1 MSIFGRH
8 VLSVYLCSGG
18 SLNRHVEP
26 HTITQYVQ
34 MKLGIEIGGTKVQL
48 FSADGSGQV
57 QQRFRYEVDK
67 QKGAGGILDFIT
79 QTLRQLHQPPTA
91 VGVGFGGPVNSETGQ
106 ISTSYQIE
114 GWAGLNLMNW
124 FREQTQAQTI
134 RIENDANVA
143 ALGEALHGAGRG
155 YRHVFYVTVGSG
167 IGGGMVVDG
176 QIYHGTMPGEAEL
189 GHLWLVPP
197 GNSSTGEALPGES
210 TASADR
216 PGQTLEETCSGWAID
231 RQIRDL
237 LPQLPTDSPLRQMV
251 EAATNEGRVG
261 GEARY
266 LHPAYEQNDP
276 VARMLIEQAGSVL
289 ALGLSHATHL
299 FHPQVIVLGGGLSL
313 IGEPF
318 RVAVKTALERFV
330 MKSFR
335 PAPLVFLSQLRE
347 EAVPIGA
354 LAML

>member
-1 MSIFGRH
+1 MRLPLHLHTGP
-8 VLSVYLCSGG
+8 SGG
-18 SLNRHVEP
+18 YEQHN
-26 HTITQYVQ
+26 

-48 FSADGSGQV
+48 FAADGSGQV

-67 QKGAGGILDFIT
+67 KKGAEGILDAIT

-155 YRHVFYVTVGSG
+155 YRHVFYVTIGSG
-167 IGGGMVVDG
+167 IGGGMVIDG
-176 QIYHGTMPGEAEL
+176 QIYHGAMPGEAEL

-197 GNSSTGEALPGES
+197 SADSPGEASPGES
-210 TASADR
+210 TL
-216 PGQTLEETCSGWAID
+216 GQTLEETCSGWAVD

-237 LPQLPTDSPLRQMV
+237 LPQLPADSLLRQLV

-266 LHPAYEQNDP
+266 LHSAYEQGDP
-276 VARMLIEQAGSVL
+276 VARMLIEQVGSVL
-289 ALGLSHATHL
+289 ALGLSHVTHL

>member
-1 MSIFGRH
+1 
-8 VLSVYLCSGG
+8 
-18 SLNRHVEP
+18 
-26 HTITQYVQ
+26 
-34 MKLGIEIGGTKVQL
+34 
-48 FSADGSGQV
+48 
-57 QQRFRYEVDK
+57 
-67 QKGAGGILDFIT
+67 
-79 QTLRQLHQPPTA
+79 
-91 VGVGFGGPVNSETGQ
+91 
-106 ISTSYQIE
+106 
-114 GWAGLNLMNW
+114 MNW

-155 YRHVFYVTVGSG
+155 YRHVFYVTIGSG

-176 QIYHGTMPGEAEL
+176 QIYHGAMPGEAEL

-197 GNSSTGEALPGES
+197 GRSADAESSPGES
-210 TASADR
+210 T

-231 RQIRDL
+231 RQIRNL
-237 LPQLPTDSPLRQMV
+237 LPQLPTDSPLRQLV

-261 GEARY
+261 GEARF
-266 LHPAYEQNDP
+266 LLSAYEQGDT
-276 VARMLIEQAGSVL
+276 VAHMLIEQVGSVL

-313 IGEPF
+313 IGEPL
-318 RVAVKTALERFV
+318 RAAVKNALERFV
-330 MKSFR
+330 MKAFR

>member
-1 MSIFGRH
+1 M
-8 VLSVYLCSGG
+8 
-18 SLNRHVEP
+18 
-26 HTITQYVQ
+26 
-34 MKLGIEIGGTKVQL
+34 QL
-48 FSADGSGQV
+48 FAADGSGQV

-67 QKGAGGILDFIT
+67 KKGANGILDVIT
-79 QTLRQLHQPPTA
+79 QTLRQLHQPATA
-91 VGVGFGGPVNSETGQ
+91 VGVGFGGPVNSDTGQ

-124 FREQTQAQTI
+124 FTEQTQAQTI

-176 QIYHGTMPGEAEL
+176 QIYHGAMPGEAEL

-197 GNSSTGEALPGES
+197 GDDSQGVST
-210 TASADR
+210 

-237 LPQLPTDSPLRQMV
+237 LPQLPTDSPLRKLV
-251 EAATNEGRVG
+251 EAATNEGHVG
-261 GEARY
+261 GEARF
-266 LHPAYEQNDP
+266 LHPAYEQGDT
-276 VARMLIEQAGSVL
+276 VARMLIEQVGSVL

-313 IGEPF
+313 IGEPL

-330 MKSFR
+330 MKAFR
-335 PAPLVFLSQLRE
+335 PAPLVFLAQLRE

>member
-1 MSIFGRH
+1 
-8 VLSVYLCSGG
+8 
-18 SLNRHVEP
+18 
-26 HTITQYVQ
+26 
-34 MKLGIEIGGTKVQL
+34 MKLGIEIGGTKVQI
-48 FSADGSGQV
+48 FAADGSGQV
-57 QQRFRYEVDK
+57 QQRFRYEVDNK
-67 QKGAGGILDFIT
+67 KGANGILDLIT
-79 QTLRQLHQPPTA
+79 QTLRQLHQPAMA
-91 VGVGFGGPVNSETGQ
+91 VGVGFGGPVNSDTGR
-106 ISTSYQIE
+106 ISNSYQIE

-124 FREQTQAQTI
+124 FTEQTQAQTI

-155 YRHVFYVTVGSG
+155 YRHVFYVTIGSG

-176 QIYHGTMPGEAEL
+176 QIYHGAMPGEAEL

-197 GNSSTGEALPGES
+197 GESTPGES
-210 TASADR
+210 T
-216 PGQTLEETCSGWAID
+216 PGQTLEETCSGWAMD

-237 LPQLPTDSPLRQMV
+237 LPQLPSDSPLRQMV

-266 LHPAYEQNDP
+266 LHPAYEQGDT
-276 VARMLIEQAGSVL
+276 VARMLIEQVGSVL

-318 RVAVKTALERFV
+318 RVAVKNALERFV
-330 MKSFR
+330 MSC
-335 PAPLVFLSQLRE
+335 
-347 EAVPIGA
+347 EAGHYHLKGKPKPKQT
-354 LAML
+354 

>member
-1 MSIFGRH
+1 
-8 VLSVYLCSGG
+8 
-18 SLNRHVEP
+18 
-26 HTITQYVQ
+26 
-34 MKLGIEIGGTKVQL
+34 MKLGIEIGGTKLQL
-48 FSADGSGQV
+48 FAADGSGQV
-57 QQRFRYEVDK
+57 QQRFRYDVDK
-67 QKGAGGILDFIT
+67 QKGAGGILDSIT
-79 QTLRQLHQPPTA
+79 QTLRQLQQPPTA

-106 ISTSYQIE
+106 ISTSFQIE

-176 QIYHGTMPGEAEL
+176 QIYHGALPGEAEL

-197 GNSSTGEALPGES
+197 GQ
-210 TASADR
+210 DQ
-216 PGQTLEETCSGWAID
+216 PGQSLEETCSGWAID

-237 LPQLPTDSPLRQMV
+237 LPQLPPDSPLRQLV
-251 EAATNEGRVG
+251 ETATNEGRVG

-266 LHPAYEQNDP
+266 LHPAYEQSDP
-276 VARMLIEQAGSVL
+276 VARMLIEQIGSVL
-289 ALGLSHATHL
+289 ALGLSHVTHL

-318 RVAVKTALERFV
+318 RAAVKTALERFV
-330 MKSFR
+330 MKAFR
-335 PAPLVFLSQLRE
+335 PAPLIFLAQLRE

>member
-1 MSIFGRH
+1 
-8 VLSVYLCSGG
+8 
-18 SLNRHVEP
+18 
-26 HTITQYVQ
+26 
-34 MKLGIEIGGTKVQL
+34 MKLGIEIGGTKVQI
-48 FSADGSGQV
+48 FAADGSGQV
-57 QQRFRYEVDK
+57 QQRFRYEVDNK
-67 QKGAGGILDFIT
+67 KGANGILDLIT
-79 QTLRQLHQPPTA
+79 QTLRQLHQPAMA
-91 VGVGFGGPVNSETGQ
+91 VGVGFGGPVNSDTGR
-106 ISTSYQIE
+106 ISNSYQIE

-124 FREQTQAQTI
+124 FTEQTQAQTI

-155 YRHVFYVTVGSG
+155 YRHVFYVTIGSG

-176 QIYHGTMPGEAEL
+176 QIYHGAMPGEAEL

-197 GNSSTGEALPGES
+197 GESTPGES
-210 TASADR
+210 T
-216 PGQTLEETCSGWAID
+216 PGQTLEETCSGWAMD

-237 LPQLPTDSPLRQMV
+237 LPQLPSDSPLRQMV

-266 LHPAYEQNDP
+266 LHPAYEQGDT
-276 VARMLIEQAGSVL
+276 VARMLIEQVGSVL

-318 RVAVKTALERFV
+318 RVAVKNALERFV
-330 MKSFR
+330 MKAFR
-335 PAPLVFLSQLRE
+335 PAPLVFLAQLRE

>member
-1 MSIFGRH
+1 
-8 VLSVYLCSGG
+8 
-18 SLNRHVEP
+18 
-26 HTITQYVQ
+26 
-34 MKLGIEIGGTKVQL
+34 MKVGIEIGGTKLQL
-48 FSADGSGQV
+48 FAADGAGQV

-67 QKGAGGILDFIT
+67 KRGAEGILD
-79 QTLRQLHQPPTA
+79 TLTKTFRQIQSPVTA

-106 ISTSYQIE
+106 ISTSFQIE

-124 FREQTQAQTI
+124 LQEQTEAQTI
-134 RIENDANVA
+134 RVENDANVA

-155 YRHVFYVTVGSG
+155 YRHVFYVTIGSG

-176 QIYHGTMPGEAEL
+176 QIYHGALPGEAEL

-197 GNSSTGEALPGES
+197 GLDSSGEAS
-210 TASADR
+210 

-237 LPQLPTDSPLRQMV
+237 LPQLPTDSALRQMV

-266 LHPAYEQNDP
+266 LHPAYEKSDP
-276 VARMLIEQAGSVL
+276 VARMLIEQVGSVL
-289 ALGLSHATHL
+289 ALGLSHVTHL

-318 RVAVKTALERFV
+318 RAAVKGSLERFV
-330 MKSFR
+330 MKAFR
-335 PAPLVFLSQLRE
+335 PAPLVFQAQLRE
-347 EAVPIGA
+347 DAVPMGA
-354 LAML
+354 IAML

>member
-1 MSIFGRH
+1 MRLPLHLHTGP
-8 VLSVYLCSGG
+8 SGG
-18 SLNRHVEP
+18 YEQHD
-26 HTITQYVQ
+26 

-48 FSADGSGQV
+48 FAADGSGQV

-67 QKGAGGILDFIT
+67 KKGAEGILDAIT

-155 YRHVFYVTVGSG
+155 YRHVFYVTIGSG
-167 IGGGMVVDG
+167 IGGGMVIDG
-176 QIYHGTMPGEAEL
+176 QIYHGAMPGEAEL

-197 GNSSTGEALPGES
+197 GADSPGEASPGES
-210 TASADR
+210 TL
-216 PGQTLEETCSGWAID
+216 GQTLEETCSGWAVD

-237 LPQLPTDSPLRQMV
+237 LPQLPADSLLRQLV

-266 LHPAYEQNDP
+266 LHSAYEQGDP
-276 VARMLIEQAGSVL
+276 VARMLIEQVGSVL
-289 ALGLSHATHL
+289 ALGLSHVTHL

>member
-1 MSIFGRH
+1 
-8 VLSVYLCSGG
+8 
-18 SLNRHVEP
+18 
-26 HTITQYVQ
+26 
-34 MKLGIEIGGTKVQL
+34 MKLGIEIGGTKLQL
-48 FSADGSGQV
+48 FLADGSGQV
-57 QQRFRYEVDK
+57 QQRFRYEIDK
-67 QKGAGGILDFIT
+67 QKGAAGILDTIT
-79 QTLRQLHQPPTA
+79 QTLRQFHQPPTA
-91 VGVGFGGPVNSETGQ
+91 VGVGFGGPVNSDTGQ
-106 ISTSYQIE
+106 ISTSYQID
-114 GWAGLNLMNW
+114 GWAGLNLMRW
-124 FREQTQAQTI
+124 FQEQTQAQTI

-176 QIYHGTMPGEAEL
+176 QIYHGAMPGEAEL

-197 GNSSTGEALPGES
+197 GVDSPGES
-210 TASADR
+210 TVSADR
-216 PGQTLEETCSGWAID
+216 RGQTLEETCSGWAID

-237 LPQLPTDSPLRQMV
+237 LPQLPVDSPLRLMV

-266 LHPAYEQNDP
+266 LHPAYEKNDP

-313 IGEPF
+313 IGEPL

-330 MKSFR
+330 MKAFR

-354 LAML
+354 LSML

>member
-1 MSIFGRH
+1 
-8 VLSVYLCSGG
+8 
-18 SLNRHVEP
+18 
-26 HTITQYVQ
+26 
-34 MKLGIEIGGTKVQL
+34 MKLGIEIGGTKLQI
-48 FSADGSGQV
+48 FAADGAGQV
-57 QQRFRYEVDK
+57 QQRFRYAVDK
-67 QKGAGGILDFIT
+67 QRGAEGILDNIT
-79 QTLRQLHQPPTA
+79 QTLRQLHVPATA
-91 VGVGFGGPVNSETGQ
+91 VGVGFGGPVNSDTGQ
-106 ISTSYQIE
+106 ISTSFQIE
-114 GWAGLNLMNW
+114 GWAGLNLMRW
-124 FREQTQAQTI
+124 LQEQTQAQTI
-134 RIENDANVA
+134 RVENDANVA

-167 IGGGMVVDG
+167 IGGGMIVDG
-176 QIYHGTMPGEAEL
+176 QIYHGALPGEAEL

-197 GNSSTGEALPGES
+197 GENT
-210 TASADR
+210 

-237 LPQLPTDSPLRQMV
+237 LPQLPTDSPLRCLV

-266 LHPAYEQNDP
+266 LHPAYEQSDP
-276 VARMLIEQAGSVL
+276 VARMLIEQVGSVL
-289 ALGLSHATHL
+289 ALGLSHVTHL

-313 IGEPF
+313 IGEPL

-330 MKSFR
+330 MKAFR
-335 PAPLVFLSQLRE
+335 PAPLVFLAQLRE

>member
-1 MSIFGRH
+1 
-8 VLSVYLCSGG
+8 
-18 SLNRHVEP
+18 
-26 HTITQYVQ
+26 

-48 FSADGSGQV
+48 FAADGAGQV
-57 QQRFRYEVDK
+57 QQRFRFAVDK
-67 QKGAGGILDFIT
+67 QKGAEGILDTIT

-106 ISTSYQIE
+106 ISTSHQID
-114 GWAGLNLMNW
+114 GWAGINLMRW
-124 FREQTQAQTI
+124 FQEQTQAQTI

-143 ALGEALHGAGRG
+143 ALGEALHGAGHG

-167 IGGGMVVDG
+167 IGGGLVTDG
-176 QIYHGTMPGEAEL
+176 QIYHGAMPGEAEL

-197 GNSSTGEALPGES
+197 GDST
-210 TASADR
+210 

-237 LPQLPTDSPLRQMV
+237 LPQLPTDSPLRLLV

-266 LHPAYEQNDP
+266 LHSAYEQGDP
-276 VARMLIEQAGSVL
+276 VARMLIEQVGSVL
-289 ALGLSHATHL
+289 ALGLSHVTHL

-313 IGEPF
+313 IGEPL
-318 RVAVKTALERFV
+318 RMAVKSALERFV
-330 MKSFR
+330 MKAFK

-347 EAVPIGA
+347 EAVPLGA

>member
-1 MSIFGRH
+1 MR
-8 VLSVYLCSGG
+8 LPLYLHTGPSGG
-18 SLNRHVEP
+18 YEQHN
-26 HTITQYVQ
+26 

-48 FSADGSGQV
+48 FAADGSGQV

-67 QKGAGGILDFIT
+67 KKGAEGILDVIT

-155 YRHVFYVTVGSG
+155 YRHVFYVTIGSG

-176 QIYHGTMPGEAEL
+176 QIYHGAMPGEAEL

-197 GNSSTGEALPGES
+197 GD
-210 TASADR
+210 AS
-216 PGQTLEETCSGWAID
+216 PGQTLEETCSGWAVD

-237 LPQLPTDSPLRQMV
+237 LPQLPADSLLRQLV

-266 LHPAYEQNDP
+266 LHSAYEQGDP
-276 VARMLIEQAGSVL
+276 VARMLIEQVGSVL
-289 ALGLSHATHL
+289 ALGLSHVTHL

>member
-1 MSIFGRH
+1 
-8 VLSVYLCSGG
+8 
-18 SLNRHVEP
+18 
-26 HTITQYVQ
+26 

-79 QTLRQLHQPPTA
+79 QTLRQLHTPPTA
-91 VGVGFGGPVNSETGQ
+91 VGVGFGGPVNSDTGQ

-155 YRHVFYVTVGSG
+155 YRHVFYVTIGSG

-176 QIYHGTMPGEAEL
+176 QIYHGAMPGEAEL

-197 GNSSTGEALPGES
+197 GRSADAESSPGES
-210 TASADR
+210 TPGESTPGESTPGEST

-231 RQIRDL
+231 RQIRNL
-237 LPQLPTDSPLRQMV
+237 LPQLPTDSPLRQLV

-261 GEARY
+261 GEARF
-266 LHPAYEQNDP
+266 LLSAYEQGDT
-276 VARMLIEQAGSVL
+276 VAHMLIEQVGSVL

-313 IGEPF
+313 IGEPL
-318 RVAVKTALERFV
+318 RAAVKNALERFV
-330 MKSFR
+330 MKAFR

>member
-1 MSIFGRH
+1 MRLPLHLHTGP
-8 VLSVYLCSGG
+8 SGG
-18 SLNRHVEP
+18 YEQHD
-26 HTITQYVQ
+26 

-48 FSADGSGQV
+48 FAADGAGQV

-67 QKGAGGILDFIT
+67 KKGAEGILDVIT

-155 YRHVFYVTVGSG
+155 YRHVFYVTIGSG
-167 IGGGMVVDG
+167 IGGGMVIDG
-176 QIYHGTMPGEAEL
+176 QIYHGAMPGEAEL

-197 GNSSTGEALPGES
+197 GADSPGEASPGES
-210 TASADR
+210 TL
-216 PGQTLEETCSGWAID
+216 GQTLEETCSGWAVD

-237 LPQLPTDSPLRQMV
+237 LPQLPADSLLRQLV

-266 LHPAYEQNDP
+266 LHSAYEQGDP
-276 VARMLIEQAGSVL
+276 VARMLIEQVGSVL
-289 ALGLSHATHL
+289 ALGLSHVTHL

>member
-1 MSIFGRH
+1 
-8 VLSVYLCSGG
+8 
-18 SLNRHVEP
+18 
-26 HTITQYVQ
+26 
-34 MKLGIEIGGTKVQL
+34 MKLGIEIGGTKIQL
-48 FSADGSGQV
+48 FLADGSGQV
-57 QQRFRYEVDK
+57 QQRFRYAVDK
-67 QKGAGGILDFIT
+67 QKGAAGILDTIS
-79 QTLRQLHQPPTA
+79 QTIQQFHTPVTA
-91 VGVGFGGPVNSETGQ
+91 VGVGFGGPVNSDTGQ
-106 ISTSYQIE
+106 ISTSFQIE
-114 GWAGLNLMNW
+114 GWAGMNLMKW
-124 FREQTQAQTI
+124 FYEQTQAETI

-176 QIYHGTMPGEAEL
+176 QIYHGAIPGEAEL

-197 GNSSTGEALPGES
+197 GQEQ
-210 TASADR
+210 
-216 PGQTLEETCSGWAID
+216 PGQTLEETCSGWAVD

-237 LPQLPTDSPLRQMV
+237 LPQMPADSPLRQMV

-266 LHPAYEQNDP
+266 LHAAYEQSDP
-276 VARMLIEQAGSVL
+276 FARMLIEQVGSVL

-318 RVAVKTALERFV
+318 RVAVKTALDQFV
-330 MKSFR
+330 MKAFR
-335 PAPLVFLSQLRE
+335 PVPLVFLSQLRE
-347 EAVPIGA
+347 EAVPMGA

>member
-1 MSIFGRH
+1 MRLPLHLHTGP
-8 VLSVYLCSGG
+8 SGG
-18 SLNRHVEP
+18 YEQHN
-26 HTITQYVQ
+26 

-48 FSADGSGQV
+48 FAADGSGQV

-67 QKGAGGILDFIT
+67 KKGAEGILDAIT

-155 YRHVFYVTVGSG
+155 YRHVFYVTIGSG
-167 IGGGMVVDG
+167 IGGGMVIDG
-176 QIYHGTMPGEAEL
+176 QIYHGAMPGEAEL

-197 GNSSTGEALPGES
+197 GADSPGEASPGES
-210 TASADR
+210 TL
-216 PGQTLEETCSGWAID
+216 GQTLEETCSGWAVD

-237 LPQLPTDSPLRQMV
+237 LPQLPADSLLRQLV

-266 LHPAYEQNDP
+266 LHSAYEQGDP
-276 VARMLIEQAGSVL
+276 VARMLIEQVGSVL
-289 ALGLSHATHL
+289 ALGLSHVTHL

>member
-1 MSIFGRH
+1 
-8 VLSVYLCSGG
+8 
-18 SLNRHVEP
+18 
-26 HTITQYVQ
+26 
-34 MKLGIEIGGTKVQL
+34 MKLGIEIGGTKLQL
-48 FSADGSGQV
+48 FAADGSGQV

-67 QKGAGGILDFIT
+67 QKGAEGILDAIS

-106 ISTSYQIE
+106 ISTSHQID

-124 FREQTQAQTI
+124 FQEQTQAQTI

-143 ALGEALHGAGRG
+143 ALGEALQGAGRG
-155 YRHVFYVTVGSG
+155 YRHVFYTTVGSG

-176 QIYHGTMPGEAEL
+176 QIYHGAIPGEAEL

-197 GNSSTGEALPGES
+197 SDDS
-210 TASADR
+210 

-237 LPQLPTDSPLRQMV
+237 LPQLPVDSPLRQLV

-266 LHPAYEQNDP
+266 LHSAYEQSDP
-276 VARMLIEQAGSVL
+276 VARMLIEQVGSVL
-289 ALGLSHATHL
+289 ALGLSHVTHL

-318 RVAVKTALERFV
+318 RVAVKTALERFA

-335 PAPLVFLSQLRE
+335 PAPLLFLSQLRE